1 MSAMLSP
8 RWIVLPVI
16 LTTAAFAQLDNA
28 SIQGT
33 VIDSSGAVIVGA
45 AVSVQNQGTSATTSV
60 HSDSNGNFIA
70 PVLPVGSYTVTVSAN
85 GFKTSVRKD
94 IALRS
99 ADRTRLEIA
108 LEPGEVSERVTVMG
122 EAPLVDTASTTLGGV
137 VGTQQLTELPANG
150 RSLTSFLGLVPGVV
164 MLAGGNGRSMNGAGI
179 TRLFESG
186 TRFLV
191 DGGESGQID
200 SDLPDSAYASQARV
214 TRASVDAVSE
224 IRIQTSAFSA
234 EYGEALGGVVNFIT
248 KSGTNQ
254 FHGNLFEYFRNE
266 KLDSRNYF
274 NVAPQVK
281 PPFRL
286 NQFGGTI
293 GGPIIK
299 DRLFFFA
306 NYEGV
311 QQRLGIN
318 QNTFVPTAAFR
329 ATLAPALQDAVNRLP
344 LPNGPVSATEPRLAT
359 FNQGYSNSL
368 TENTFSIKT
377 DYTITAKDRL
387 SVRYNYNSSFTK
399 SWYGIAD
406 DQFRPVDSL
415 LQLGKVTYTRTI
427 SPSLLNEAG
436 FALNRLRTDPR
447 AGATDSVLNF
457 PQVTVP
463 GMASIGPTTND
474 LLVSNESRTGLE
486 TLTWIKGRQQLKFGF
501 QIVHN
506 HARKAAEYQRTLTF
520 NNLNEFAAN
529 NPFSAATRGM
539 ARIGLNNS
547 HNHFFVQ
554 DDIQVDRR
562 LSVNVGVRYQLDT
575 PPNEDF
581 HRIANFNPATGN
593 LTDPNAE
600 FFHASKLNF
609 APRIGFAYTPFA
621 SGKTV
626 IRTGFGIFHSAI
638 NPAMAQISGLPSI
651 SLAAIAVRPGVGLP
665 FPNVNP
671 LTAGLSMFAV
681 PLNYRTSYTE
691 NWNFNIQQAVGQNTL
706 LQVGYVANRGL
717 HISPYQE
724 IDRINP
730 LTGTR
735 PYAPKFSSIN
745 EFFNGGVS
753 NYNSLQA
760 TFRRRLSHGL
770 TFNVNYTWSHSLDSG
785 INSSVQD
792 DSNFRSDYGNAEY
805 DVRHV
810 LQFDYSYQIPTVPV
824 IPKVLGSGWQINGI
838 SVMRSGLPY
847 SVTCGCDSVGVG
859 RTSSR
864 ADVVPGVNAI
874 PANFDLPFHQLDI
887 AAFKAPATG
896 KFGNLG
902 RDTFHGPS
910 AFNWDL
916 SLFKNFKL
924 WEAQTVQFRAEAF
937 NMFNTPQFSN
947 PAAALSSPS
956 TFGRTLSTIGAVG
969 GFGSNRQVQFALRY
983 SF

>member
-1 MSAMLSP
+1 MLSP
-8 RWIVLPVI
+8 RWVVLPLI
-16 LTTAAFAQLDNA
+16 LAAAAFAQLDNA

-33 VIDSSGAVIVGA
+33 VLDSSGAVIVGA
-45 AVSVQNQGTSATTSV
+45 TVSVQNQGTAATTVV
-60 HSDSNGNFIA
+60 HSDTNGNFVA
-70 PVLPVGSYTVTVSAN
+70 PVLPVGTYSVTVSAQ
-85 GFKTSVRKD
+85 GFKTYVRKD

-108 LEPGEVSERVTVMG
+108 LQPGDVSERVNVTG
-122 EAPLVDTASTTLGGV
+122 EAPIVDTASTTLGGV
-137 VGTQQLTELPANG
+137 VSTQQIAELPANG
-150 RSLTSFLGLVPGVV
+150 RSLTSFLGLVPGVL

-179 TRLFESG
+179 NRLFESG

-234 EYGEALGGVVNFIT
+234 EYGEALGAVVNFIT

-254 FHGNLFEYFRNE
+254 YHGSLFEYFRNE
-266 KLDSRNYF
+266 KMDSRNYF
-274 NVAPQVK
+274 NVAPQLK

-286 NQFGGTI
+286 NQFGGTV
-293 GGPIIK
+293 GGPIIRDK
-299 DRLFFFA
+299 LFFFA

-311 QQRLGIN
+311 RQRLGIT

-329 ATLAPALQDAVNRLP
+329 ATLSPALLQAVNLLP
-344 LPNGPVSATEPRLAT
+344 LPNGPDSPSEPRLGT
-359 FNQGYSNSL
+359 FAKSYSNALS
-368 TENTFSIKT
+368 EDTFSVKV
-377 DYTITAKDRL
+377 DDTITSKDRL
-387 SVRYNYNSSFTK
+387 SVRYNYNKSFTK
-399 SWYGIAD
+399 SWFGIAD

-415 LQLGKVTYTRTI
+415 LQLGKINYTRTI
-427 SPSLLNEAG
+427 SPTLLNEAG
-436 FALNRLRTDPR
+436 FALNRMRTDPR
-447 AGATDSVLNF
+447 AGASDAILTF
-457 PQVTVP
+457 PQVTVT
-463 GMASIGPTTND
+463 GMAFIGPVAND

-486 TLTWIKGRQQLKFGF
+486 TLTWIKGRQQIKFGF

-506 HARKAAEYQRTLTF
+506 HARKAALFQRALVY

-539 ARIGLNNS
+539 GRVGLNNS

-554 DDIQVDRR
+554 DDIQVNRH
-562 LSVNVGVRYQLDT
+562 LSVNAGLRYQLDT
-575 PPNEDF
+575 PPSEDF
-581 HRIANFNPATGN
+581 HRIANFNPATGD
-593 LTDPNAE
+593 LTDPNKE

-609 APRIGFAYTPFA
+609 APRIGFAYTPFLN
-621 SGKTV
+621 GKTV
-626 IRTGFGIFHSAI
+626 IRSGFGIFHSAI

-651 SLAAIAVRPGVGLP
+651 SQAAIAVRPGIGLP
-665 FPNVNP
+665 FPNVTP
-671 LTAGLSMFAV
+671 ATAGLSMFAV
-681 PLNYRTSYTE
+681 PLNFRTSYTE
-691 NWNFNIQQAVGQNTL
+691 NWNLNIQQAIGENML

-724 IDRINP
+724 INRINP

-745 EFFNGGVS
+745 EFFNGGHS

-760 TFRRRLSHGL
+760 TFRRRFSHGL

-792 DSNFRSDYGNAEY
+792 DANFRSDYGNAEY

-810 LQFDYSYQIPTVPV
+810 LQFDYTYQIPAVPM

-838 SVMRSGLPY
+838 TVMRSGLPY
-847 SVTCGCDSVGVG
+847 SVTCGCDSAGVG
-859 RTSSR
+859 RTASR
-864 ADVVPGVNAI
+864 ADLVSGVDPI
-874 PANFDLPFHQLDI
+874 LSNFDLPTRQLNI

-896 KFGNLG
+896 KYGNLG

-916 SLFKNFKL
+916 SLFKNFKIT
-924 WEAQTVQFRAEAF
+924 EAQAVQFRAEGF
-937 NMFNTPQFSN
+937 NIFNTPQFAN
-947 PAAALSSPS
+947 PSATLSSPAN
-956 TFGRTLSTIGAVG
+956 FGRTLSTIGAVG
-969 GFGSNRQVQFALRY
+969 GFGSNRQIQFALRY